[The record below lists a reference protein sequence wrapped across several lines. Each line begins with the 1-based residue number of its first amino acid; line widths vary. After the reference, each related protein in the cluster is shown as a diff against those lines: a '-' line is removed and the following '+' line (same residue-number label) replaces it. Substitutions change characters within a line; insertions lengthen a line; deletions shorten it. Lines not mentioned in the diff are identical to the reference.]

1 MIEIKISGRGGQ
13 GAVLA
18 SQILAAAFFEKGMHV
33 QSFPSFGAERRGA
46 PVSAF
51 LRADAREITLRYGV
65 QRPDWIVLFD
75 ANLLQN
81 PVVMGGLTDKTA
93 LLLNAKEAKAPVLP
107 GGHAAYAVD
116 ATAVAEKL
124 KLKTTSFSI
133 VNTAMVGAFARA
145 AGLIDL
151 ERVLGAIRTLV
162 PVKRDDNME
171 AARQAYELVRKIQ

>member
-18 SQILAAAFFEKGMHV
+18 SQILAAAFFEKGMFV

-51 LRADAREITLRYGV
+51 LRADSREIMLRHGV
-65 QRPDWIVLFD
+65 QHPDWIVLFD
-75 ANLLQN
+75 TNLLHN
-81 PVVMGGLTDKTA
+81 PMVMGGLTNKTA
-93 LLLNAKEAKAPVLP
+93 LLLNAREGKAPALP
-107 GGHAAYAVD
+107 ADNVAYAVD
-116 ATAVAEKL
+116 ATEVAEKL
-124 KLKTTSFSI
+124 NLKTTSFSI

-145 AGLIDL
+145 ADLIDL
-151 ERVLGAIRTLV
+151 ERVLAAIRNLA
-162 PVKRDDNME
+162 PVKRDDNVE